1 VDPKAEAFYG
11 WSGYNS
17 NLDNPILNKDPEGD
31 VPDNYYRNESGD
43 LVAVARTNDNVD
55 NFYTVNNDNSV
66 VHDATRT
73 KDEGWSRLN
82 DDKKNGVVNR
92 VAENKGQAPENQVN
106 GDGLTIDQQK
116 KAEALTG
123 TSGSA
128 VSGAAAAGTPM
139 VEGSIKKDGSPI
151 VGVYSTGSEHKGSLT
166 IVTSDMP
173 VNPGGFNG
181 VVPAGTLPTPAPGE
195 KATIPSSNPGPFMPN
210 QSVPYGTG
218 AEEVGDP
225 LPTRRTTDKN
235 GNITPQ

>member
-1 VDPKAEAFYG
+1 M
-11 WSGYNS
+11 
-17 NLDNPILNKDPEGD
+17 GD
-31 VPDNYYRNESGD
+31 LPNYYRNESGD
-43 LVAVARTNDNVD
+43 LIAVERNNDNVD

-73 KDEGWSRLN
+73 HDEGWLRLN
-82 DDKKNGVVNR
+82 DYKKNGVVNR
-92 VAENKGQAPENQVN
+92 VAKNEGQPPQKQVN
-106 GDGLTIDQQK
+106 GDGLTIEQQEMAK
-116 KAEALTG
+116 SYAA

-128 VSGAAAAGTPM
+128 VSGAAEAGTPM
-139 VEGSIKKDGSPI
+139 VEGSIKRNGSPI
-151 VGVYSTGSEHKGSLT
+151 VGVYSTGLEEHGKGGLT

-218 AEEVGDP
+218 AQEVGDP